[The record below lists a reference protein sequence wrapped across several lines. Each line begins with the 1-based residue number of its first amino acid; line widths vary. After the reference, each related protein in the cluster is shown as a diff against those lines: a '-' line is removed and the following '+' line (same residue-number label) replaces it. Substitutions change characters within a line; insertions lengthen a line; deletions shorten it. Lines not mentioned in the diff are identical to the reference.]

1 MEHWSR
7 QGTDGMAMKRVVGW
21 AIAITLI
28 VVMCA
33 PGLQAQSR
41 GEARS
46 ELRNLSN
53 AFTQVAQDAMPAVV
67 FIQVEK
73 TLQGGESSSNL
84 NNPFDLFGE
93 EFFERFFGQ
102 RFPRQQREHPQP
114 HQYRQQGQGSGFI
127 VSKDGY
133 ILTNHHVVG
142 EADKITV
149 TLADN
154 REFKAKLVGTDA
166 KADVAVIKIDGT
178 DFPVL
183 PQGNSDMLAVGEWV
197 IAIGNP
203 FGLTHTM
210 TVGVVSAKG
219 RSRMG
224 ITDYEDFIQTDA
236 AINPGNSGG
245 PLLDLDGQVVGI
257 NTAIF
262 SQSDG
267 YMGIGFAIPINMATA
282 IQKQLI
288 ATGKVSRGYLGVS
301 IQDLTPELAKS
312 FGLSGIEG
320 VLVAGVSPDTP
331 AATAGFKTGDV
342 IVAFG
347 ETAVTETGHL
357 RNLVAQTPV
366 GQHVSVRIIRD
377 KKSQEMA
384 VTIGELP
391 DKVAAATTT
400 PNEPEALE
408 KWGFAAQD
416 LTAELANQLGYSE
429 KQGVVVTD
437 VQPGSPADEAGLQPG
452 TLIREVNRQAV
463 RDTEEL
469 MQLLARAKAAKQ
481 VLLLVQDRQGTRFLT
496 LALA

>member
-1 MEHWSR
+1 MGIHTS
-7 QGTDGMAMKRVVGW
+7 GA
-21 AIAITLI
+21 
-28 VVMCA
+28 
-33 PGLQAQSR
+33 QAQHQSASR
-41 GEARS
+41 S
-46 ELRNLSN
+46 DLRQLSN

-67 FIQVEK
+67 FIQVEQ
-73 TLQGGESSSNL
+73 TLQGGEPGSDF
-84 NNPFDLFGE
+84 NNPFDLFGD
-93 EFFERFFGQ
+93 EFFERFFGK
-102 RFPRQQREHPQP
+102 RFPHQQREPPEHR
-114 HQYRQQGQGSGFI
+114 QYRQQGQGSGFI
-127 VSKDGY
+127 ISKDGY

-178 DFPVL
+178 NLPVL
-183 PQGNSDMLAVGEWV
+183 PRGNSDKLAVGEWV

-245 PLLDLDGQVVGI
+245 PLLDLSGQVVGI

-262 SQSDG
+262 SQSGG
-267 YMGIGFAIPINMATA
+267 YMGIGFAIPINMATE
-282 IQKQLI
+282 IQKQLM

-301 IQDLTPELAKS
+301 IQDLTPELATS
-312 FGLSGIEG
+312 FGLSGTEG
-320 VLVAGVSPDTP
+320 VLVAGVSPNTP
-331 AATAGFKTGDV
+331 AAAAGFKTGDV

-347 ETAVTETGHL
+347 ETAVTDTGHF

-366 GQHVSVRIIRD
+366 GQQVNVRVVRD

-384 VTIGELP
+384 VTMGQLP
-391 DKVAAATTT
+391 DQVASEATT
-400 PNEPEALE
+400 PNKPEALE

-416 LTAELANQLGYSE
+416 LTAELANQLGYKGVE
-429 KQGVVVTD
+429 GVVVTD
-437 VQPGSPADEAGLQPG
+437 VQPDSPADEAGLRPG
-452 TLIREVNRQAV
+452 TLIREVNRQEV
-463 RDTEEL
+463 HDTEEL
-469 MQLLARAKAAKQ
+469 MRFLTRAKASKQ
-481 VLLLVQDRQGTRFLT
+481 ALLLVQDRQVTHFLT